1 MLIIIR
7 TGIDM
12 IVQNLKNHF
21 SFGLITGGG
30 MVRVGPGYGPGI
42 VRVDFS
48 RVMMGRAIQNSQN

>member
-1 MLIIIR
+1 MILIR

-12 IVQNLKNHF
+12 IIQNLKNHF

-42 VRVDFS
+42 VRVVS

>member
-1 MLIIIR
+1 
-7 TGIDM
+7 M

-30 MVRVGPGYGPGI
+30 MVRVGPGNGPGI
-42 VRVDFS
+42 VRVDVS

>member
-1 MLIIIR
+1 MVIIIR

-30 MVRVGPGYGPGI
+30 MARVGPGYGPGT
-42 VRVDFS
+42 VRVDG
-48 RVMMGRAIQNSQN
+48 GRAIQNSQN